1 MRLSSSLLLRAL
13 AVLPIAPARAGAS
26 LWVDDAAVTPAG
38 QCQVESWWRAAS
50 RDAELTTAPAC
61 AWGSTELGLTLSRG
75 LGNGASAFAAGIK
88 QSLRDPG
95 QGRWGAAL
103 SLDATWQAR
112 TSRYAGST
120 LNLPLSVGLDPQR
133 RTLLHVN
140 LGWSQPRDGAGTAHA
155 GLGLERAAGGDW
167 TWLAECHRERD
178 ATLAQVGA
186 RFALDTGTSIDLL
199 AGRRSADPTQRWLT
213 LGVNLS
219 LPD

>member
-1 MRLSSSLLLRAL
+1 MRLSSSLLLCAL
-13 AVLPIAPARAGAS
+13 AALPVAPARAGAS
-26 LWVDDAAVTPAG
+26 LWGDDAAITPAG

-61 AWGSTELGLTLSRG
+61 AWGSTEPGLALSRG

-120 LNLPLSVGLDPQR
+120 LNLPSSVGLDPQR
-133 RTLLHVN
+133 RTLLQ
-140 LGWSQPRDGAGTAHA
+140 S
-155 GLGLERAAGGDW
+155 
-167 TWLAECHRERD
+167 TW
-178 ATLAQVGA
+178 
-186 RFALDTGTSIDLL
+186 
-199 AGRRSADPTQRWLT
+199 AGRRRATAPVTRMRAWAWNVPPAAT
-213 LGVNLS
+213 GTGW
-219 LPD
+219 PGP